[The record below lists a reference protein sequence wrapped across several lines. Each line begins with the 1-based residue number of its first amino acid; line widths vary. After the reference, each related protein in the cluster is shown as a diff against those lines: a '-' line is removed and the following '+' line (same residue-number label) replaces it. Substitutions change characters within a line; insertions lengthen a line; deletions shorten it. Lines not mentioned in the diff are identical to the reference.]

1 MVFRRA
7 VLFGLYQVADG
18 LILLCSLA
26 LAIVASNYGFRLS
39 ALTEILSV
47 QITMRNALFTIL
59 AIASWHIVFK
69 GFSLYVTRRMGSKLQ
84 ECLDIVKATTVGTG
98 IVSGLLVAGGQIVL
112 TGILVLWF
120 WFFSTTFT
128 LISRI
133 FMRLFLIA
141 VRNKGRNLR
150 LVVIVGTNQKVL
162 SFARRLDARKDIGY
176 KIVGFVDN
184 ECISPE
190 IRSELLTDLN
200 HFAEVLRRHVVD
212 EVIVGLPVKSFFNQI
227 SEIIRLCEE
236 QGIVVRFLTDMLF
249 DRRLAKSRVDVFEEF
264 PVLTLYTGPVDGRL
278 LSVKRGIDFIFSAVA
293 LSLLFPV
300 FVIVG
305 IAIRLTS
312 SGPVLFVQERV
323 GYNKRRFKLYK
334 FRTMIKEAEKQQAE
348 LEDHNEMSGPV
359 FKIRDDP
366 RITGIGEILRR
377 TSIDELPQLLNVVRG
392 DMSLVGPRPLP
403 VRDYGRFD
411 EEWQKR
417 RFSVKPGMT
426 CLWQINGRNEIP
438 FEDWMRLDM
447 EYIDNWS
454 LVLDFKI
461 LLKTIPAVLKGPGAM

>member
-7 VLFGLYQVADG
+7 VLFGIYQIADG

-26 LAIVASNYGFRLS
+26 LATIASNYGFRLS
-39 ALTEILSV
+39 ALSEILPAHIS
-47 QITMRNALFTIL
+47 MRNALFTLL
-59 AIASWHIVFK
+59 AIATWHIVFK
-69 GFSLYVTRRMGSKLQ
+69 GFALYVTRRMGSKLQ
-84 ECLDIVKATTVGTG
+84 ECLDVVKATTFGTG

-112 TGILVLWF
+112 TGRFFLWF
-120 WFFSTTFT
+120 WFFSTTLT
-128 LISRI
+128 IISRI
-133 FMRLFLIA
+133 VMRLFLLA
-141 VRNKGRNLR
+141 VRNRGRNLR
-150 LVVIVGTNQKVL
+150 LAVIVGTNQKAL
-162 SFARRLDARKDIGY
+162 SFAKRIDERKDIGY
-176 KIVGFVDN
+176 KIIGFVDN

-190 IRSELLTDLN
+190 IQSELLADLN

-212 EVIVGLPVKSFFNQI
+212 EVIVGLPVKSFFNKI

-249 DRRLAKSRVDVFEEF
+249 DRRLAKSRVDFFEEF

-278 LSVKRGIDFIFSAVA
+278 LGVKRVIDFIFSAAA
-293 LSLLFPV
+293 LSLLFPL
-300 FVIVG
+300 FVIVS
-305 IAIRLTS
+305 IAIKLTS
-312 SGPVLFVQERV
+312 PGPIFFAQERV

-334 FRTMIKEAEKQQAE
+334 FRTMIKEAEKLQAA
-348 LEDHNEMSGPV
+348 LEDHNQMSGPV

-366 RITGIGEILRR
+366 RITGIGRVLRR
-377 TSIDELPQLLNVVRG
+377 TSIDELPQFLNVLRG

-403 VRDYGRFD
+403 VRDYGRFG

-454 LVLDFKI
+454 LLLDFKI
-461 LLKTIPAVLKGPGAM
+461 LAKTIPAVLKGPGAM